1 MNTWLRPLLLIMAA
15 LSLLGCTAS
24 PYTYTGAA
32 LGGGLGAGTGAII
45 DRNNPWRGAAFGA
58 LIGGVL
64 GGVGGEVVR
73 QNRAP
78 SQPHGYYQ
86 PGYAP
91 RYGSG
96 APPAAYGQDPN
107 AGRHYSQ
114 APGGHLAQPQQ
125 APQAPSG
132 YAARPQQAPQSP
144 PSAQYREPAPAIHY
158 Y

>member
-1 MNTWLRPLLLIMAA
+1 MNTWLRPLLLTVTA

-45 DRNNPWRGAAFGA
+45 DRGNPWRGAAFGA

-73 QNRAP
+73 QRQTP

-96 APPAAYGQDPN
+96 APPAGYSQEPHTGS
-107 AGRHYSQ
+107 HYSQ
-114 APGGHLAQPQQ
+114 APNGRSAQPQ
-125 APQAPSG
+125 P
-132 YAARPQQAPQSP
+132 APQSP
-144 PSAQYREPAPAIHY
+144 PAAQYREPAPAIHY